1 MIELPPSRTFFA
13 DLFANQKAALWMLL
27 GSSRAFRFATPSAV
41 QLVFLGILAI
51 LANTLFSWLTANG
64 EGHFNAQGLASYLL
78 WPFIALIAGMFL
90 AQRSGLGR
98 LMLAP
103 VILWLAADI
112 YIALLQSLLQ
122 YLGMLDALPHFIL
135 PWMNA
140 LFLVLFIW
148 QTVSVVL
155 IFSKQLKWP
164 WWEQILILVATI
176 VTLAIWQQAVSSQP
190 IWKVEAQVQ
199 PVLFSEQA
207 LYVQPELLDTA
218 LNGLQ
223 KGVFGETHWYF
234 MGVAGA
240 GYQDV
245 FKTEIETT
253 QRQFDTRF
261 GTQGRSIT
269 LVNNASTQETL
280 PIASRTSIARAL
292 DRIGQDMNPDSDVL
306 FLFMTSHGNQNV
318 FELANDPLSLANV
331 DPLWL
336 RQALDHAKIR
346 WRVLVISACYSG
358 SFVPVLQSPDTI
370 VITAAAADRASFG
383 CGADDDYTYFGR
395 AFFAEAMR
403 NETSLTAAFH
413 AAQVSIAAREHKEG
427 FEPSNPQMTIGSN
440 IAAVLPQI
448 ESRLFPVMT
457 GDVLPSMPIPVKPV
471 APSIVHR
478 LSDAARRA
486 LTKHHDAP
494 HTSGQ
499 PSTHPEKTSTVTV
512 AQ

>member
-1 MIELPPSRTFFA
+1 MIELPPSRSFFA

-78 WPFIALIAGMFL
+78 WPFIAVIAGLFL

-122 YLGMLDALPHFIL
+122 YLGMVDLLPGALL

-148 QTVSVVL
+148 QTVSLVL

-164 WWEQILILVATI
+164 WWEQILILVGTI

-190 IWKVEAQVQ
+190 IWKVEMQIQ

-207 LYVQPELLDTA
+207 LYAQPELLNAA
-218 LNGLQ
+218 LSNLQ

-245 FKTEIETT
+245 FKTEVETT

-261 GTQGRSIT
+261 GTEGRSIA
-269 LVNNASTQETL
+269 LINNAKTQETQA
-280 PIASRTSIARAL
+280 IASKTSIARAL

-306 FLFMTSHGNQNV
+306 FLFMTSHGNKDV
-318 FELANDPLSLANV
+318 FELANDPLGLDNV
-331 DPLWL
+331 DPVWL
-336 RQALDHAKIR
+336 RETLDQAKIR

-358 SFVPVLQSPDTI
+358 SFIPALQSPDTI
-370 VITAAAADRASFG
+370 IITASAADRASFG
-383 CGADDDYTYFGR
+383 CGADVDYTYFGR

-403 NETSLTAAFH
+403 NESSFAGAFK
-413 AAQVSIAAREHKEG
+413 AAQTSIAARENKEG
-427 FEPSNPQMTIGSN
+427 FEPSNPQMVVGAN
-440 IAAVLPQI
+440 IAAVLPQL
-448 ESRLFPVMT
+448 ENRLFPALGADT
-457 GDVLPSMPIPVKPV
+457 FSTLALPIKPPP
-471 APSIVHR
+471 PSIVHR
-478 LSDAARRA
+478 LSDAARHA
-486 LTKHHDAP
+486 LSKHHDEPAAND
-494 HTSGQ
+494 
-499 PSTHPEKTSTVTV
+499 PSTPASKPAKVVGAH
-512 AQ
+512 

>member
-1 MIELPPSRTFFA
+1 
-13 DLFANQKAALWMLL
+13 MLL

-64 EGHFNAQGLASYLL
+64 EGHFNSQGLASYLL

-122 YLGMLDALPHFIL
+122 YLGMVELLPSVLL

-148 QTVSVVL
+148 QTVSLVL

-164 WWEQILILVATI
+164 WWEQILILVGTI

-199 PVLFSEQA
+199 PVLFSEEA
-207 LYVQPELLDTA
+207 LYAQPDLLDIA
-218 LNGLQ
+218 LNSLA

-245 FKTEIETT
+245 FKIEVETT

-261 GTQGRSIT
+261 GTEGRSIA
-269 LVNNASTQETL
+269 LINNASTQATL

-318 FELANDPLSLANV
+318 FELANDPLGLSSV
-331 DPLWL
+331 DPIWL
-336 RQALDHAKIR
+336 RQTLDHAKIR

-358 SFVPVLQSPDTI
+358 SFIPALQSPDTI
-370 VITAAAADRASFG
+370 IITAAAADRASFG
-383 CGADDDYTYFGR
+383 CGADVDYTYFGR

-403 NETSLTAAFH
+403 NETTLAGAFQTA
-413 AAQVSIAAREHKEG
+413 QTNITARERKEG
-427 FEPSNPQMTIGSN
+427 FEPSNPQMVVGAN
-440 IAAVLPQI
+440 IAAVLPQL
-448 ESRLFPVMT
+448 ESRLFPAISHDTFSGLATTM
-457 GDVLPSMPIPVKPV
+457 KPP

-486 LTKHHDAP
+486 LSKRSEATAE
-494 HTSGQ
+494 TS
-499 PSTHPEKTSTVTV
+499 PDSTVAEKPRTV
-512 AQ
+512 APAH